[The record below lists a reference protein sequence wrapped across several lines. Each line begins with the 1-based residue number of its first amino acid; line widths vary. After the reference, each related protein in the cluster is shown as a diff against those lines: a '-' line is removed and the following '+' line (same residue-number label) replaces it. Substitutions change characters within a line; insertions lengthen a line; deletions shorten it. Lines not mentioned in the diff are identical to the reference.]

1 MLIGCGGLF
10 AVLSFG
16 LTLAYLACNNN
27 IVLYQSAL
35 PEIIDIFR
43 DLFEIL
49 AWAIAFSMLTY
60 AILYR
65 LTKKTR
71 LNLFALLGGILLL
84 RRIFDLAVTLIMYRT
99 ISIYDDVIYNLIY
112 WITDLLIVLF
122 AWILTSST
130 ANAYYRRRASKSKSK
145 ALFQDNAKIDA
156 STKDFYPFQKIFT
169 KENPLQLCLLKI
181 ALLFSASKLLSRLI
195 FDLGYGAPADI
206 AEFFVMLLYY
216 LSDLLC
222 GVIFYT
228 FCILIFQFIFN
239 KIQQKKLDDV
249 N

>member
-1 MLIGCGGLF
+1 MKTKWIYLTMLIGCGGLF

-156 STKDFYPFQKIFT
+156 SAKDFYPFQKIFT
-169 KENPLQLCLLKI
+169 KENHDADKGKHKECCQLSENM
-181 ALLFSASKLLSRLI
+181 ALYDNLALAEHKQRTYSR
-195 FDLGYGAPADI
+195 
-206 AEFFVMLLYY
+206 
-216 LSDLLC
+216 
-222 GVIFYT
+222 
-228 FCILIFQFIFN
+228 
-239 KIQQKKLDDV
+239 
-249 N
+249 